1 MTIFQKPFKGILAFL
16 GIWNTPRLPW
26 KDSNY
31 EDTSLNHLLFFLERI
46 PKPPPCG
53 MYKTWKHSVGF
64 KDFFHQL
71 RIFLREGIQSFFE
84 TSPWNL
90 SRSKQHKFS
99 RKTERPCQAIAF
111 FTPRKDPPDIGFGV
125 ASEMKS
131 FARQIDGGVTK
142 YGPQDPWMAYHLP
155 AFSLCLWWLRK
166 ICHTWVL
173 WVPRFLCLIHR
184 LTVISFIMLIIHSML
199 GILPYKWMFNSEPL
213 LSGLDCWTLSKS
225 WNWCW
230 PPTLSGNFL
239 W

>member
-1 MTIFQKPFKGILAFL
+1 MTIYQKPFKGILAFL

-111 FTPRKDPPDIGFGV
+111 FTPPKDHTGHRVRGSKRNEKFCK
-125 ASEMKS
+125 ANW
-131 FARQIDGGVTK
+131 RGGDQVWPT
-142 YGPQDPWMAYHLP
+142 GSMNG
-155 AFSLCLWWLRK
+155 
-166 ICHTWVL
+166 
-173 WVPRFLCLIHR
+173 
-184 LTVISFIMLIIHSML
+184 ISFTCI
-199 GILPYKWMFNSEPL
+199 
-213 LSGLDCWTLSKS
+213 
-225 WNWCW
+225 
-230 PPTLSGNFL
+230 
-239 W
+239 

>member
-1 MTIFQKPFKGILAFL
+1 ML
-16 GIWNTPRLPW
+16 
-26 KDSNY
+26 
-31 EDTSLNHLLFFLERI
+31 
-46 PKPPPCG
+46 
-53 MYKTWKHSVGF
+53 V
-64 KDFFHQL
+64 L
-71 RIFLREGIQSFFE
+71 RISSINYVSFWGKESSHFSKPRHE
-84 TSPWNL
+84 IWAAPNNISFHEKPRGLVRPLL
-90 SRSKQHKFS
+90 SS
-99 RKTERPCQAIAF
+99 RPQKT
-111 FTPRKDPPDIGFGV
+111 TPDIGFGV